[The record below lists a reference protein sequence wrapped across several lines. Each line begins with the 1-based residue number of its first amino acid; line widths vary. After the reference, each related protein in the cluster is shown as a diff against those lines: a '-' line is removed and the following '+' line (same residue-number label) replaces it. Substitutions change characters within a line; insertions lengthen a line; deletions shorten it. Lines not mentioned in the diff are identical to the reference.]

1 MGIAKN
7 TFTLMREYT
16 FIGGLYM
23 NNDEK
28 RLSNKIYY
36 YEDML
41 LRCKDDRKAEQ
52 IRNELVK
59 MRVSLS
65 KMKFRNSESSPK

>member
-1 MGIAKN
+1 
-7 TFTLMREYT
+7 
-16 FIGGLYM
+16 M
-23 NNDEK
+23 NNAEK

-36 YEDML
+36 YEVML